1 MEYNRNKKEM
11 CDTCR
16 VEVVFQR
23 KRWGETMANIVY
35 FTMFLLSVLNII
47 LLSVVVKQQRCYY
60 YVTFFMLICI
70 SCFGYVTMANAGT
83 LPVALLGNVLT
94 YMGAC
99 YLPYCFLL
107 CISELCQSPI
117 KKWISLLMFAYNS
130 AVFFLIWNTL
140 DGNGLY
146 YAEMELA
153 QEGGISV
160 LNTQPGP
167 LRILYEISVVFYA
180 LAAVGVL
187 IFAFRSKK
195 NVSYKNLWML
205 MGLELVTVVIYAFEK
220 LANHTVDW
228 VCLVYILDEFILL
241 VLICRIG
248 KYDVSESIAGSINGQ
263 EDYAYMVFDLKLNYL
278 GCSPMLKKFFPDIT
292 HVKVDRPIEPR
303 GNKVIEKAVAWL
315 TSSTITG
322 IREPLYVNSKGRDL
336 KCTWRSINNGL
347 FGKQSGYL
355 VELFDDTN
363 QRKYMSLISNY
374 NTQLEGEVEAKL
386 EHIQEMQDQ
395 IVIGISDIVESR
407 DNSTGGH
414 VKRTSEAV
422 RIFIEELSRESAEF
436 HAAKKYCE
444 NVIKAAPMHDLGKI
458 AVEDQILRKPG
469 RFTEDEYNLMKVHAV
484 VGAQIVEKALNGVE
498 DEAFL
503 EVAKNMAHYH
513 HEKWNGKGYPEGLS
527 GEKIPLEARI
537 MALAD
542 VFDAL
547 VSKRCY
553 KDKYSYDEAFRII
566 EESLGSHF
574 DPELGKIFINCR
586 PELEAYYN
594 QMGK

>member
-1 MEYNRNKKEM
+1 
-11 CDTCR
+11 
-16 VEVVFQR
+16 
-23 KRWGETMANIVY
+23 MANIVY
-35 FTMFLLSVLNII
+35 FIMFVLSVLNIV
-47 LLSVVVKQQRCYY
+47 LLSVVVKQQRCFY
-60 YVTFFMLICI
+60 YVTFFMLISI
-70 SCFGYVTMANAGT
+70 SCFGYITIANAGT
-83 LPVALLGNVLT
+83 LPVALLGNILT

-99 YLPYCFLL
+99 FLPYCFLL
-107 CISELCQSPI
+107 CISELCQLPL
-117 KKWISLLMFAYNS
+117 KRWLSLLMFTYNTV
-130 AVFFLIWNTL
+130 VFFLVWITL
-140 DGNGLY
+140 DGSRLY
-146 YAEMELA
+146 YAGMEL
-153 QEGGISV
+153 QQKDGITI
-160 LNTQPGP
+160 LYTQSGP
-167 LRILYEISVVFYA
+167 LRFLYEISVVFYA

-187 IFAFRSKK
+187 LHAFRSRK
-195 NVSYKNLWML
+195 NISYKNLWML
-205 MGLELVTVVIYAFEK
+205 TGLELVTVIIYAFEK

-228 VCLVYILDEFILL
+228 VCLAYILDEFILL
-241 VLICRIG
+241 VLIYRIG

-263 EDYAYMVFDLKLNYL
+263 EDYAYMIFDLKLNYL
-278 GCSPMLKKFFPDIT
+278 GCSPMLKKYFPDIT
-292 HVKVDRPIEPR
+292 HVKVDRQIDAK
-303 GNKVIEKAVAWL
+303 GNKTIEKAVAWL
-315 TSSTITG
+315 TSCTITG
-322 IREPLYVNSKGRDL
+322 IREPLYIKSKGRDL
-336 KCTWRSINNGL
+336 KCTWRPINNGL
-347 FGKQSGYL
+347 FGRKSGYL

-363 QRKYMSLISNY
+363 QQKYLSLISNY
-374 NTQLEGEVEAKL
+374 NTQLEGEVAAKL

-395 IVIGISDIVESR
+395 IIIGISDIVESR

-422 RIFIEELSRESAEF
+422 RIFMEQLSKESAEF
-436 HAAKKYCE
+436 HMTKRYCE

-469 RFTEDEYNLMKVHAV
+469 RFTEEEYNLMKVHAA

-498 DEAFL
+498 DAGFM

-513 HEKWNGKGYPEGLS
+513 HEKWNGKGYPEGLA

-553 KDKYSYDEAFRII
+553 KDEYSYDEAFRII

-574 DPELGKIFINCR
+574 DPELGKIFMNCR

-594 QMGK
+594 QIGK

>member
-1 MEYNRNKKEM
+1 
-11 CDTCR
+11 
-16 VEVVFQR
+16 
-23 KRWGETMANIVY
+23 MANAIY

-47 LLSVVVKQQRCYY
+47 LLSFVVKQQRCFY
-60 YVTFFMLICI
+60 YVTFFMLISI
-70 SCFGYVTMANAGT
+70 SCFGYVTIANAQM
-83 LPVALLGNVLT
+83 LPMALLGNVLT

-99 YLPYCFLL
+99 FLPYCFLL
-107 CISELCQSPI
+107 CLSELCQMPI
-117 KKWISLLMFAYNS
+117 KKRMSLLMFAYNTF
-130 AVFFLIWNTL
+130 VFGLVWLSL
-140 DGNGLY
+140 DGVMLY
-146 YAEMELA
+146 YSDMKLVTK
-153 QEGGISV
+153 GGIT
-160 LNTQPGP
+160 LLETTGGP
-167 LRILYEISVVFYA
+167 LRWMYEISLVFYGVA
-180 LAAVGVL
+180 VVAVVLA
-187 IFAFRSKK
+187 AFRSKK
-195 NVSYKNLWML
+195 NISYKTFWTLSAVAIATIL
-205 MGLELVTVVIYAFEK
+205 IYLLEKVT
-220 LANHTVDW
+220 NHTVDW
-228 VCLVYILDEFILL
+228 VCVGYILDEFLLL
-241 VLICRIG
+241 VLIYRIG

-263 EDYAYMVFDLKLNYL
+263 EDYAYMIFDNKLNYF
-278 GCSPMLKKFFPDIT
+278 GCSPMLKKFFPDVT
-292 HVKVDRPIEPR
+292 HVKVDRPIDPQ

-322 IREPLYVNSKGRDL
+322 IREPLYVQVNGRDL
-336 KCTWRSINNGL
+336 KCTWRPINNGL

-374 NTQLEGEVEAKL
+374 NAQLEGEVEAKL

-395 IVIGISDIVESR
+395 IIIGISDIVESR

-422 RIFIEELSRESAEF
+422 RIFMEELAKESAEF
-436 HAAKKYCE
+436 HMTKRYCE

-458 AVEDQILRKPG
+458 AVEDYILKKPG
-469 RFTEDEYNLMKVHAV
+469 RFTEDEFKLMKVHAS

-498 DEAFL
+498 DNAFM

-553 KDKYSYDEAFRII
+553 KDEYSYDEAFQII

-574 DPELGKIFINCR
+574 DPELGRIFMNCR

-594 QMGK
+594 QMKEE